1 MKFLAVKGFDRF
13 QHYRDR
19 NPPWIKLHATLLTDL
34 AFLEMPEAAQ
44 AQLVKLWV
52 LASQMGHPLPNK
64 PKLLAGKIGTTGKFY
79 LAAIIAAGFLIPCNE
94 FASTDA
100 SGALA
105 ESEQTARPSV
115 RGRTQRTEIEDAD
128 DDRAPDGPIPE
139 PALTALY
146 LTIWANGAVS
156 EKWGEQPSPFTQAA
170 AVDLADQLREMGVE
184 WQIARLSMYRQCRE
198 SRQPR
203 PPRGVNYFRRGI
215 EDDWQAECSRRA
227 VVRSGE
233 QPPTMEQTCR
243 PPTGAGGVGASKPS
257 ATEHWTD
264 RKAREEREG
273 AEWNRVRGLV
283 EARKA
288 RTDDGE
294 YWWARMKRD
303 AGTTDLRAVYR
314 YAAQHLKENG
324 VAHV

>member
-1 MKFLAVKGFDRF
+1 MADRVDLVMRLSVLANDATLRGDDRAVSTLKEAVALLLSD
-13 QHYRDR
+13 QTIDRRREWDRERKRNRR
-19 NPPWIKLHATLLTDL
+19 NPVESGGIGGQPVPPPEVFPHTPFPNPLSRVEDDTARERDAADAVYAESVDNLIAMIAERVGDAWPDIDGFLKRRQFQTWKGWIKEMLSILTGGQATATDL
-34 AFLEMPEAAQ
+34 ALVCRDDAALERPIGSPKGLRTFVGSAVRER
-44 AQLVKLWV
+44 VEN
-52 LASQMGHPLPNK
+52 AS
-64 PKLLAGKIGTTGKFY
+64 
-79 LAAIIAAGFLIPCNE
+79 
-94 FASTDA
+94 
-100 SGALA
+100 
-105 ESEQTARPSV
+105 
-115 RGRTQRTEIEDAD
+115 
-128 DDRAPDGPIPE
+128 
-139 PALTALY
+139 
-146 LTIWANGAVS
+146 
-156 EKWGEQPSPFTQAA
+156 
-170 AVDLADQLREMGVE
+170 
-184 WQIARLSMYRQCRE
+184 
-198 SRQPR
+198 
-203 PPRGVNYFRRGI
+203 
-215 EDDWQAECSRRA
+215 
-227 VVRSGE
+227 
-233 QPPTMEQTCR
+233 R